1 MGDVFRKMYTLGK
14 TIALKGERHGGVGG
28 GGFLHGT
35 ENLQTSAKT
44 ENNVARSLELSQY
57 KIVMINL
64 AT

>member
-1 MGDVFRKMYTLGK
+1 MDTLGK
-14 TIALKGERHGGVGG
+14 TIALKGERHGGGGG

-44 ENNVARSLELSQY
+44 ENNVARSLGLSQY
-57 KIVMINL
+57 EIVVINL

>member
-1 MGDVFRKMYTLGK
+1 MYTLGK
-14 TIALKGERHGGVGG
+14 TIALKGERHG

>member
-14 TIALKGERHGGVGG
+14 TIALKGERHGGRG

-44 ENNVARSLELSQY
+44 ENNVARSLGLSQY